1 MAKPVKGTEAHGH
14 YVAKA
19 ARTKSKSKKTT
30 NSHFHHISHA
40 HHSHTKTASA
50 KSRSKRSESKQS
62 KAKVIAR
69 PNPAHQP
76 NSNVN
81 SMTEQQG
88 RFTLVKADRLYT
100 NALKLGVTDDMADR
114 DLNLSSKAVKA
125 SIYATIHALNK
136 SKKKCAAYVRQAL
149 NSQGIDIGRSQ
160 YAKDYGK
167 GLVQAGFSPV
177 NISPNRAKA
186 GDVVIFQAV
195 PGHRS
200 GHMAIYNGKNWVS
213 DFNQKSF
220 YVANGYTKGKYT
232 IYRKP

>member
-100 NALKLGVTDDMADR
+100 NAPLTLFAANNVADVN
-114 DLNLSSKAVKA
+114 LNL
-125 SIYATIHALNK
+125 
-136 SKKKCAAYVRQAL
+136 
-149 NSQGIDIGRSQ
+149 
-160 YAKDYGK
+160 
-167 GLVQAGFSPV
+167 F
-177 NISPNRAKA
+177 
-186 GDVVIFQAV
+186 
-195 PGHRS
+195 
-200 GHMAIYNGKNWVS
+200 
-213 DFNQKSF
+213 
-220 YVANGYTKGKYT
+220 
-232 IYRKP
+232 